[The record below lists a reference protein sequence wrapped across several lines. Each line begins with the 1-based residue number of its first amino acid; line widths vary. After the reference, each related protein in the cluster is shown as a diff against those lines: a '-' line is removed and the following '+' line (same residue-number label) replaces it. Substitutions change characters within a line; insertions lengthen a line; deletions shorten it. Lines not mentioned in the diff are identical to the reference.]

1 MNEVNVENV
10 PQISVPSESIDLVAS
25 LIDSEPP
32 VSCTMN
38 EVNVENVPQIYIP
51 SESVDLVASL
61 IDSEPP
67 ASFDFT
73 RSAPVVHSRH
83 LSEDLSALSIN
94 DLRLNNGEQNCNDQ
108 IERKGISSHSRHF
121 SEDLSRLAIN
131 DLYANKGEENGH
143 YLGEPKVESRPNSA
157 EINIYKA
164 AEIAERFIQS
174 IDNRVLVDTG
184 APIESVKEVVSKF
197 GGILDWKEVM
207 SILLICSLYV
217 SIPLFFFFVLTYEI
231 SMSFHSIC
239 FV

>member
-1 MNEVNVENV
+1 MDEVNVENV

-38 EVNVENVPQIYIP
+38 EVNVENVPQTSVP
-51 SESVDLVASL
+51 SEYVDLVASL
-61 IDSEPP
+61 IDLEPP

-73 RSAPVVHSRH
+73 KSAPVVHSRH

-131 DLYANKGEENGH
+131 DLATKGEGNGH

-157 EINIYKA
+157 ERNIYKA

-174 IDNRVLVDTG
+174 IDNRVLVDIG
-184 APIESVKEVVSKF
+184 APIESVKEAVSKF

-207 SILLICSLYV
+207 SILLICSLNA